1 MQLFCFLTEMEKQ
14 YGTTGKYIC
23 NEPMYAYEA
32 VWQVQSG
39 HPVFS
44 GGPAGNRGKSSV
56 TDYGS
61 LCGTPMH
68 ISELMLSIST
78 VYWALDDLLNAGY
91 IQKQPRW
98 RANGAKSSNQ
108 YVFRI

>member
-56 TDYGS
+56 ADYGS
-61 LCGTPMH
+61 LCGTPMR
-68 ISELMLSIST
+68 ISELMLLHWFDRKTGRFFSVLVIGFS
-78 VYWALDDLLNAGY
+78 LY
-91 IQKQPRW
+91 I
-98 RANGAKSSNQ
+98 
-108 YVFRI
+108 

>member
-14 YGTTGKYIC
+14 YGTTGKHIC

-44 GGPAGNRGKSSV
+44 GGPPETEEKVLALIMGAYAERRCASV
-56 TDYGS
+56 
-61 LCGTPMH
+61 
-68 ISELMLSIST
+68 
-78 VYWALDDLLNAGY
+78 N
-91 IQKQPRW
+91 
-98 RANGAKSSNQ
+98 
-108 YVFRI
+108 